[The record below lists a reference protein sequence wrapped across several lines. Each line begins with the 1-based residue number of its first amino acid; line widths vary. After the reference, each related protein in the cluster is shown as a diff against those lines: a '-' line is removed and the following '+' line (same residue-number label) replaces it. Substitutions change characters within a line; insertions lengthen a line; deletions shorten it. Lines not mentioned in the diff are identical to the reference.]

1 MKNIL
6 ILSNF
11 ESYSINAT
19 TYAMQFFSGQSCHF
33 YFLNIVKVW
42 EYTTDN
48 LIVANENETIYDTI
62 LASSKTKL
70 KNKIS
75 LLEETYAHEDYT
87 FTDLL
92 DYDVF
97 TDAIKQA
104 VKNYHIDCILMGS
117 NGQSNF
123 IEKIFGSH
131 STRVVRKVDCPVFII
146 PEDYVFTPIHN
157 ALLVLDKEN
166 AYSSYIFDKAFNI
179 IERKKTRVS
188 VLRLSTSEPLFKKEE
203 LFQIKKDFDQN
214 DVPYFYCSQEIEN
227 KGKQLQVVDEVLKAD
242 INIVSTRPVSFTS
255 RILSNDGVDELILKI
270 KKPTIFL
277 KDYN

>member
-19 TYAMQFFSGQSCHF
+19 TYAMHFFSGQSCHF

-48 LIVANENETIYDTI
+48 LITAGEDETIYDTI
-62 LASSKTKL
+62 LSSSKTKL
-70 KNKIS
+70 ATKIK
-75 LLEETYAHEDYT
+75 LLKETYSHEDYI
-87 FTDLL
+87 FTELL

-97 TDAIKQA
+97 TDAVKQA

-123 IEKIFGSH
+123 TEKIFGSH

-146 PEDYVFTPIHN
+146 PENYSYTPIHN
-157 ALLVLDKEN
+157 VLLVLDKKN
-166 AYSSYIFDKAFNI
+166 TYSTYVFNKAYKI
-179 IERKKTRVS
+179 INLKTTRAS
-188 VLRLSTSEPLFKKEE
+188 VLRLSSSEPLFRKEE
-203 LFQIKKDFDQN
+203 IRQIEKDFDQKN
-214 DVPYFYCSQEIEN
+214 VPYFHLSKHTEN
-227 KGKQLQVVDEVLKAD
+227 KGEQLQIVDEVLKAD
-242 INIVSTRPVSFTS
+242 INIISTRPTSFTS
-255 RILSNDGVDELILKI
+255 RVLKNSGIDELILKI
-270 KKPTIFL
+270 EKPTLFL
-277 KDYN
+277 KD

>member
-11 ESYSINAT
+11 EPHSINAT
-19 TYAMQFFSGQSCHF
+19 TYAMHFFSGQSCHF

-48 LIVANENETIYDTI
+48 LITASEDETLYDTI
-62 LASSKTKL
+62 LSSSKTKL
-70 KNKIS
+70 DTKIAF
-75 LLEETYAHEDYT
+75 LKETYTHEDYT

-104 VKNYHIDCILMGS
+104 VKNHDIDCIIMGS

-131 STRVVRKVDCPVFII
+131 STRVIRKVNCPVFII
-146 PEDYVFTPIHN
+146 PENYVYEPIHN
-157 ALLVLDKEN
+157 VLLILDKDTT
-166 AYSSYIFDKAFNI
+166 YTTHVFDKAFKI
-179 IERKKTRVS
+179 IDRKTTRVS
-188 VLRLSTSEPLFKKEE
+188 VLRLSSSEPLYQKEE
-203 LFQIKKDFDQN
+203 MHQIEKDFDQN
-214 DVPYFYCSQEIEN
+214 NIPYFHLSQHTEN
-227 KGKQLQVVDEVLKAD
+227 KGKQLQVVDEVLKTD
-242 INIVSTRPVSFTS
+242 INIVRTSPTSFTS
-255 RILSNDGVDELILKI
+255 RILKNTGIDDLILKI
-270 KKPTIFL
+270 EKPTIFL
-277 KDYN
+277 KN

>member
-48 LIVANENETIYDTI
+48 LMAANDDETIYDTI
-62 LASSKTKL
+62 LSSSKNKL
-70 KNKIS
+70 KKKMAY
-75 LLEETYAHEDYT
+75 LKETYAGEDFT
-87 FTDLL
+87 FTDLV

-104 VKNYHIDCILMGS
+104 VKAYDIDCILMGS
-117 NGQSNF
+117 DGKSNF
-123 IEKIFGSH
+123 TERLFGSH

-146 PEDYVFTPIHN
+146 PDNYSYASIHHV
-157 ALLVLDKEN
+157 LLVLDQKN
-166 AYSSYIFDKAFNI
+166 VYSSYIFDKAFKI
-179 IERKKTRVS
+179 IDRKSIKVS
-188 VLRLSTSEPLFKKEE
+188 VLRLSESEPLYKKEE
-203 LFQIKKDFDQN
+203 VGQIAKDFDQSN
-214 DVPYFYCSQEIEN
+214 VPYFHLSPRTDD
-227 KGKQLQVVDEVLKAD
+227 KGKQLQIVDEVLHAD
-242 INIVSTRPVSFTS
+242 INVISTRPTSFSS
-255 RILSNDGVDELILKI
+255 RILKNSGVDELILKI
-270 KKPTIFL
+270 EKPTFFL
-277 KDYN
+277 KD